1 MAPGAFGKLWDK
13 IKSGAQSI
21 GRFVGNAGNRIA
33 DVAQNLGFNRAA
45 GVIRNAGNGI
55 NNLAQGNFREAG
67 VNGLQALAGVGGVGG
82 NNG

>member
-55 NNLAQGNFREAG
+55 NNLAQGNVREG
-67 VNGLQALAGVGGVGG
+67 LQNGLAAIAGIAGGG